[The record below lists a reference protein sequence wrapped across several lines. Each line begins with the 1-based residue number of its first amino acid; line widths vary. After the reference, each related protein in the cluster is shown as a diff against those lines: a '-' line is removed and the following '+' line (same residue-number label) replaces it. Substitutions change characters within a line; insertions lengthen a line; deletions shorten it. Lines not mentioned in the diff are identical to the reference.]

1 MKLGDIILVKY
12 NFDPVALIIRIVTG
26 SQWNHVAWAL
36 GSDYLLE
43 STGKGIIIRPL
54 SKYRSKWL
62 YKTKILTLREIDPKD
77 LKEALSY
84 ALAQRGQDKWAYMKL
99 IYTMIAI
106 SLGFKGNRLTCSGFI
121 AKALS
126 TVGWHF
132 LINKNPYEIT
142 PEDIAKSK
150 KIIPNRVQN
159 FNVLQ
164 FM

>member
-12 NFDPVALIIRIVTG
+12 KLDPVALVIRIVTG

-36 GSDYLLE
+36 GSHSLIE

-62 YKTKILTLREIDPKD
+62 YRTKILTLKEISPKD
-77 LKEALSY
+77 LKVALSQ
-84 ALAQRGQDKWAYMKL
+84 ATTRKQQEKWAYMKL
-99 IYTMIAI
+99 IYTMISI
-106 SLGFKGNRLTCSGFI
+106 LLGFKGNRLTCSGFI

-142 PEDIAKSK
+142 PEDIASSK
-150 KIIPNRVQN
+150 KVEEI
-159 FNVLQ
+159 
-164 FM
+164 